1 MRPGIGKSV
10 IYNVDTLKPM
20 AFFDSNRGAKISLTK
35 RYKNDPKL
43 SVTSLQKFTEME
55 QGL

>member
-10 IYNVDTLKPM
+10 IYNIDTLKPM